1 MSFLRFLA
9 RYKFKEVSIKAQNYL
24 LSAYVP
30 SSETPISAFC
40 VVPYKK
46 YLSVAVLT
54 DLSAVRTSI
63 SGKLHFPS
71 KVCSR
76 KSLRKASWI
85 SPKVTYQYFNCS
97 VEKIS
102 KKTILGVILSQATK
116 NRYSCTKRFCYFE
129 KKKTW

>member
-9 RYKFKEVSIKAQNYL
+9 RYKFKKVSIKAQIYL
-24 LSAYVP
+24 LSAYVLP
-30 SSETPISAFC
+30 LETPISAFC

-63 SGKLHFPS
+63 SGKLHIPS
-71 KVCSR
+71 KVCNQ
-76 KSLRKASWI
+76 KSLRRDSWI
-85 SPKVTYQYFNCS
+85 SPKVTYQDFKCS

-102 KKTILGVILSQATK
+102 KKT
-116 NRYSCTKRFCYFE
+116 NFE
-129 KKKTW
+129 SHVESSNE